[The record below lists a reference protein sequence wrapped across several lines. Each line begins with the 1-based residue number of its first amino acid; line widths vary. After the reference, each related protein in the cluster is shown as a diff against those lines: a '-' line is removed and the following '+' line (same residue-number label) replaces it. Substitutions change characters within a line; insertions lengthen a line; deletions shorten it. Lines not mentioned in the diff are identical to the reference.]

1 MVDTIRVTRGF
12 GFRGVHCLGGYQS
25 IDRFDL
31 RMHHLN
37 PAHATWHAS
46 CLYPEYRHATGA
58 LEDAQWI
65 VEKYQAK
72 EEEDAA
78 AVLAGRSA
86 DNTAA
91 TDGPARSYGDEEG
104 PSATRSNPWS
114 DPSSDG
120 STAWSSASIAGGL
133 DEFPQSE
140 KTERVHNRRKGYG
153 DLM

>member
-1 MVDTIRVTRGF
+1 
-12 GFRGVHCLGGYQS
+12 
-25 IDRFDL
+25 
-31 RMHHLN
+31 MHHLN

-91 TDGPARSYGDEEG
+91 TDGPARNYGDEEG

-120 STAWSSASIAGGL
+120 STAWSGASIAGGL